1 MTDHDILPFAV
12 LGIPVCPFTLPETL
26 ERIEHFIQA
35 YRKDERPR
43 YIATLN
49 VDFLVNT
56 HGWLFDKTKSDELLH
71 ILRTADLVTLDG
83 MPLVWFSKAL
93 SAPVQERVTG
103 VDLVSAL
110 ASKMATL
117 HHSLFLL
124 GGDDKV
130 LRLAA
135 LYLEAENP
143 RIKIAGISSAQIS
156 IHGTALK
163 EQEKN
168 DQLLI
173 DQINR
178 ANPTVLLLNLG
189 HPKQEVWF
197 ERVKER
203 LKVPVTIGV
212 GGTFNL
218 LTGMVP
224 RAPEKMQRLGLEWLY
239 RLYQEPGRLL
249 KRYTLDLIKFP
260 IIAIPPL
267 VYSFPIRHNKE
278 EFLLQDPLLFI
289 AAHQTFSLQQLPA
302 VLDSIASR
310 ELHRR
315 SEDLLAHEKLVLD
328 FSNVSH
334 ISLEGMAW
342 LIQIWLKGRREGK
355 QVLALSVPASIRAA
369 LRLHRVWDLLEIDY
383 CETARHALE
392 QINYQEQ
399 MLGFYDAIDQRANE
413 IRLTLFGNVDR
424 HVDADDYLEKRGPLL
439 QYKNCLLDL
448 RYCTYMDNSGQLFIQ
463 RLKNYCLS
471 HFSTLEI
478 AR

>member
-1 MTDHDILPFAV
+1 MTENDILPFAV
-12 LGIPVCPFTLPETL
+12 LGIPVCPLTLSETL
-26 ERIEHFIQA
+26 ERIEHFIHE
-35 YRKDERPR
+35 YRKDERPH

-56 HGWLFDKTKSDELLH
+56 HGWLFDKTRSDELLH

-83 MPLVWFSKAL
+83 MPLIWFAKLL
-93 SAPVQERVTG
+93 SATVQERVTG
-103 VDLVSAL
+103 VDLVAAL

-124 GGDDKV
+124 GGDEKV

-143 RIKIAGISSAQIS
+143 RIKIAGTSSAQIAIEGS
-156 IHGTALK
+156 TFK
-163 EQEKN
+163 EQERN

-173 DQINR
+173 EQINK

-197 ERVKER
+197 ERVKDR

-224 RAPEKMQRLGLEWLY
+224 RAPERMQRLGLEWLY
-239 RLYQEPGRLL
+239 RLYQEPVRLL
-249 KRYTLDLIKFP
+249 KRYTLDLLKFP
-260 IIAIPPL
+260 TIAFPPL
-267 VYSFPIRHNKE
+267 VYSFPVRHNKE

-289 AAHQTFSLQQLPA
+289 AAHQTFSLQKLPPI
-302 VLDSIASR
+302 LDSIATR
-310 ELHRR
+310 ELQRR
-315 SEDLLAHEKLVLD
+315 TEDLLAHEKLVLD
-328 FSNVSH
+328 FSNVVH

-342 LIQIWLKGRREGK
+342 LIQLWLKGRREGK
-355 QVLALSVPASIRAA
+355 QVLALSVPTSIRAA

-399 MLGFYDAIDQRANE
+399 ILGFYDAVDQSSNE
-413 IRLTLFGNVDR
+413 IRVTLFGNIDR
-424 HVDADDYLEKRGPLL
+424 HVDGDAYLEKRGPLL
-439 QYKNCLLDL
+439 QYKNCQLDL

-463 RLKNYCLS
+463 RLKNYCKS
-471 HFSTLEI
+471 HFATLKI
-478 AR
+478 VK